1 MQKIQVSSLYFKGP
15 TLTLVGI
22 KDVSTGNKFITR
34 KDTSIMWRERIIE
47 AKKAKGLSTKM
58 MSERSPSH
66 MPPETIKRILNET
79 TEFPRIDSVLD
90 LGVQVGLSPWELFS
104 ETSSRIVDASV
115 SALQEE
121 NAALKAEKATLLE
134 ENGALKN
141 QVDTL
146 KNKVESL
153 RDKVDTLKD
162 EIIATH
168 NYYIKN
174 K

>member
-1 MQKIQVSSLYFKGP
+1 
-15 TLTLVGI
+15 
-22 KDVSTGNKFITR
+22 
-34 KDTSIMWRERIIE
+34 MWRERIIE
-47 AKKAKGLSTKM
+47 AKKAKGLTSKM

-66 MPPETIKRILNET
+66 MAPETIKRILNEK
-79 TEFPRIDSVLD
+79 TECPRIDTVLD
-90 LGVQVGLSPWELFS
+90 LGVQVGLSPWELFA
-104 ETSSRIVDASV
+104 ETSSRVVDTSIAT
-115 SALQEE
+115 LQEE
-121 NAALKAEKATLLE
+121 NATLKAERDALLE

-146 KNKVESL
+146 KNKVECL

-162 EIIATH
+162 EIVATH